1 MKFSKALKNF
11 SFAAQRFN
19 SLTDPLFKIF
29 HLLPEVL
36 AFLSE
41 LTRKGDADDAKWAT
55 HVLQSV
61 TGKRAWFRIM
71 VAAMAG
77 DAMMLCHKFIRKDDS
92 ASTEVYFKASEAGC
106 GWVWAVR
113 TLMLPEFGLSVSFR
127 QVQEVLQE
135 IRVIFKNEAIL
146 HDEGAATLTALTL
159 RNLSKLSV
167 MTYWQ
172 GRSQVACGIP
182 EGNMDDL
189 RPVAREICELFEA
202 FFATNFPAYEEV
214 NAYAALRL
222 DGGLTWPQRQTML
235 QTIAMMENI
244 SPDDLWNLGHYSA
257 RLCFKGRL

>member
-77 DAMMLCHKFIRKDDS
+77 DAMMLCHKFAKTRHQRR
-92 ASTEVYFKASEAGC
+92 STS
-106 GWVWAVR
+106 R
-113 TLMLPEFGLSVSFR
+113 PQR
-127 QVQEVLQE
+127 P
-135 IRVIFKNEAIL
+135 
-146 HDEGAATLTALTL
+146 GAAGSGQFVL
-159 RNLSKLSV
+159 
-167 MTYWQ
+167 
-172 GRSQVACGIP
+172 
-182 EGNMDDL
+182 
-189 RPVAREICELFEA
+189 
-202 FFATNFPAYEEV
+202 
-214 NAYAALRL
+214 
-222 DGGLTWPQRQTML
+222 
-235 QTIAMMENI
+235 
-244 SPDDLWNLGHYSA
+244 
-257 RLCFKGRL
+257 